1 MTKRVAASLKFS
13 SPAIITSREVI
24 IATYDAIFDHLE
36 RTHLY
41 NEEAITL
48 KITTKLPMQQ
58 TVKNISHLKGIV
70 VPQCH

>member
-13 SPAIITSREVI
+13 SPAIIASREVI

-41 NEEAITL
+41 NEEAIAL
-48 KITTKLPMQQ
+48 KITTNA
-58 TVKNISHLKGIV
+58 TN
-70 VPQCH
+70 C

>member
-13 SPAIITSREVI
+13 SPAIIASREVI

-48 KITTKLPMQQ
+48 KKLPMQQ
-58 TVKNISHLKGIV
+58 IVKNISHPLGIV